1 MLAHLQSV
9 LPPSARVN
17 ARGRLEIGGCDVV
30 QLADAHGTPL
40 VVYDAA
46 AIRDQARAFRDALAA
61 TGVGGEVVY
70 ASKAYFGRAALALIA
85 GEGLAVDVASG
96 GELAAALRAGVP
108 AGRIH
113 LHGNNKG
120 PDELAAALDAGVGTV
135 VVDNHPELD
144 ELERQCA
151 RRGHTQDILLRI
163 TPGVEA
169 DTHHRIATGQ
179 VDSKF
184 GFPLAEGAAHAAVR
198 HARATPHLAL
208 RGLHVHLGS
217 QLLDLDVFP
226 AAADV
231 MARFAAEVG
240 AEGLDVMDMGGG
252 LGIAYTP
259 DQRPPAPAT
268 FVDAVAG
275 AVVDAWTA
283 RGLPVPRVTV
293 EPGRS
298 VVGRAGVHLYRVG
311 AIKDVPGVRTYAA
324 VDGGMSDLL
333 RPMLYDAVYSP
344 LVASRADA
352 EATSRYRLVGKHCES
367 GDVLVADAHLPQ
379 LERGDVVCVPA
390 TGAYGLSMASNYN
403 GQPRPAVVFAEAG
416 DARLV
421 TRRETYDDVFA
432 REL

>member
-1 MLAHLQSV
+1 MLSDLQSV

-17 ARGRLEIGGCDVV
+17 ARGHLEIGGCDAVD
-30 QLADAHGTPL
+30 LAAEHGTPL

-46 AIRDQARAFRDALAA
+46 SIRDQARAFRDALAA

-85 GEGLAVDVASG
+85 AEGLAVDVASG

-108 AGRIH
+108 AERVH
-113 LHGNNKG
+113 VHGNNKG
-120 PDELAAALDAGVGTV
+120 PEEIAAALDAGVGTV
-135 VVDNHPELD
+135 VVDNHHELD
-144 ELERQCA
+144 ELERQCSG
-151 RRGHTQDILLRI
+151 RGHTQDILLRI
-163 TPGVEA
+163 TPGVQAE
-169 DTHHRIATGQ
+169 THHRIATGQ

-184 GFPLAEGAAHAAVR
+184 GFPLAQGAAHAAVR
-198 HARATPHLAL
+198 HARETPHLRL

-217 QLLDLDVFP
+217 QLMDLDVFP

-231 MARFAAEVG
+231 MARFVAEVG
-240 AEGLDVMDMGGG
+240 PDGLDVMDMGGG

-259 DQRPPAPAT
+259 DRRPPSPGT
-268 FVDAVAG
+268 FVDVVAG

-283 RGLPVPRVTV
+283 RGLPVQRVTI
-293 EPGRS
+293 EPGRAI
-298 VVGRAGVHLYRVG
+298 VGRAGVHLYRVG

-344 LVASRADA
+344 LVAGRADA
-352 EATSRYRLVGKHCES
+352 EATAHYRLVGKHCET
-367 GDVLVADAHLPQ
+367 GDVLVDDAHLPQ
-379 LERGDVVCVPA
+379 LERGDLVCMPA
-390 TGAYGLSMASNYN
+390 TGAYGVSMASNYN
-403 GQPRPAVVFAEAG
+403 GQPRPAVVFAEDG
-416 DARLV
+416 RARLV
-421 TRRETYDDVFA
+421 TRRETLDDVFA